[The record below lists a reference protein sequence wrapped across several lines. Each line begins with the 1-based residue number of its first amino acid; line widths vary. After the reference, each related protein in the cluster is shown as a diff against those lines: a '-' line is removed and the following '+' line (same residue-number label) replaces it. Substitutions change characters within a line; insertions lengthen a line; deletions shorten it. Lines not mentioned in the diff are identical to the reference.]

1 MQISKNNIAGN
12 NKGFSLIGVIISM
25 VVVSIMAALS
35 LPALKGMVFENR
47 ADNISLLANAII
59 NAESTYV
66 NNNNSFSAIGALQT
80 AGYLA
85 DGLGINFVGGSP
97 SSDCI
102 YGSITAK
109 NDTKIC
115 LSVNNSVQ
123 NGTPREIS
131 YALEITAAQSQE
143 SNNYY
148 DFYNDIRHNIPGS
161 AMING
166 NEIIYIDPIAVDNN
180 QAGAYSQYIGMSFY
194 ITGAICYITET
205 AYINSGRGKTYTR
218 IWNGGMLSLY
228 FIVEAVNGNN
238 AVLSYANNPNSEC
251 DYSSSET
258 NNAGDSYSYASW
270 VGGAFQNPYL
280 PQVWGTVR
288 YSYREEGMSYVPVE
302 SPGYEIEIPASY
314 LPDLIN
320 LNQPNTLN

>member
-1 MQISKNNIAGN
+1 MHILVKNR
-12 NKGFSLIGVIISM
+12 GFSLIGVIISM
-25 VVVSIMAALS
+25 VVISIMAALS

-47 ADNISLLANAII
+47 ANNVSLLANTLI

-66 NNNNSFSAIGALQT
+66 NNNNTFSSIDSLQT

-85 DGLGINFVGGSP
+85 NGLGINFVSGNP

-123 NGTPREIS
+123 NGTPQEIS
-131 YALEITAAQSQE
+131 YALTITSTQSAE

-148 DFYNDIRHNIPGS
+148 DFYNEIRHNIPGS
-161 AMING
+161 AMIDGINGNG
-166 NEIIYIDPIAVDNN
+166 NEIIYIDPIVVDNN
-180 QAGAYSQYIGMSFY
+180 QGGAYSQYIGENFY

-205 AYINSGRGKTYTR
+205 AYINSGRGHTYTR
-218 IWNGGMLSLY
+218 TWEDGMVSLY
-228 FIVEAVNGNN
+228 FIVEAVNGNT

-251 DYSSSET
+251 NY
-258 NNAGDSYSYASW
+258 SYSYSNSAGDTYSYGSW
-270 VGGAFQNPYL
+270 IGGAFQNPYL
-280 PQVWGTVR
+280 PQVWGTVH
-288 YSYREEGMSYVPVE
+288 YSYGNVEMSYVPIE

-320 LNQPNTLN
+320 INQSNTLN